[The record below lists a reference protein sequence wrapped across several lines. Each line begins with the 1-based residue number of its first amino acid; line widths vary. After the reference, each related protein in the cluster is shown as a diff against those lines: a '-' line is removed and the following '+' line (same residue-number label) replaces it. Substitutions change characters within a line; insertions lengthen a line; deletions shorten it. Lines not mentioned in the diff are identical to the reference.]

1 MTVTSIICS
10 RCGKSKRATNYY
22 SSDSPIH
29 KHYGKIPV
37 CKQCIL
43 DMVDPDN
50 MRSVM
55 NMLRMCDKPFIA
67 SLYESSMEEAEKRGG
82 NPFQMYM
89 KNVVMHQYRNM
100 TWDDSDLD
108 EKHVEN
114 IAINTIDLDRE
125 AVNRWRG
132 WDKDDALKLEEYY
145 QDLIGTYEHD
155 TPIQKSIYRNISVA
169 QMQADEAIAQGKS
182 NDYKKYMD
190 VISGLMNDAKIK
202 PLQHTGVD
210 DKGLNTWGE
219 WVKKIEETE
228 PIPEPTEEFKDVDGI
243 RKYIDKWFVKH
254 MKKVFGLEDTTSA
267 ESDVLEDG
275 GK

>member
-1 MTVTSIICS
+1 
-10 RCGKSKRATNYY
+10 
-22 SSDSPIH
+22 
-29 KHYGKIPV
+29 
-37 CKQCIL
+37 
-43 DMVDPDN
+43 MVDPDN

-67 SLYESSMEEAEKRGG
+67 SLYESSMEEAERRDG

-100 TWDDSDLD
+100 TWDDSNLD

-114 IAINTIDLDRE
+114 IAINTVDLDRE